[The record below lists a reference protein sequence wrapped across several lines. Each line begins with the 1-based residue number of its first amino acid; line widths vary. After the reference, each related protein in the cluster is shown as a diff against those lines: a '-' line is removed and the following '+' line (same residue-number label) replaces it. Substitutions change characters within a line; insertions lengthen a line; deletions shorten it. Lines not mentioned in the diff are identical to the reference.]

1 MPTPQP
7 ATPQLE
13 RDYAQARAQL
23 PAGSTVRIDAARA
36 LAQAAAAGRHWLNLA
51 FELFSAYRFGEAHAA
66 LDEALRLEPGLLPAR
81 WLQFQF
87 PDAPAPFDETQADA
101 FRRRWQSGVSYF
113 DELDYGQAGVR
124 QQVWGCVGAAPAF
137 YRHYLDEDCVD
148 EQRRFGALVHRM
160 MAALDPGLPPR
171 PMRHGRR
178 RVLFVSPYLYRH
190 TVARLFL
197 PLIERLDPGLL
208 DVHLV
213 QLGPERDEMTARASR
228 AGQFHAAIASAPRLR
243 AEIGAIAPDVIVY
256 LDLGMH
262 PSTLAL
268 AALRL
273 APVQATLWGHPVTT
287 GLPTLDHFLSPDAME
302 PAGAEAHYTENLVR
316 LPGLG
321 HGLDVDAAHPPAP
334 IVGADASPG
343 PRPVELLCAQSVYK
357 LLPAQDALFAR
368 VLAALPGARL
378 HMVPHPLAH
387 VRDGLHQRMAR
398 ALAAHGVD
406 PARVVM
412 HDYGPLDAFLALADR
427 CDVNLDSLGWS
438 GGMSSIDLLRRGLPT
453 VTMDGAF
460 MRSRQTAALLR
471 QAGLPELVASSG
483 DAWVELAIAL
493 ARAAPRWASMR
504 ARLRDAAPGFCDP
517 QRVAAALQ
525 DFLVNCRPRS

>member
-1 MPTPQP
+1 M
-7 ATPQLE
+7 ATAENLMSLFE
-13 RDYAQARAQL
+13 REYAQARAQL
-23 PAGSTVRIDAARA
+23 AAGSADRI
-36 LAQAAAAGRHWLNLA
+36 AAAQSLAASTGAARHWLNLA

-66 LDEALRLEPGLLPAR
+66 LDDALRLETRLLPAR

-87 PDAPAPFDETQADA
+87 PEAPAPLDDAQADA
-101 FRRRWQSGVSYF
+101 FRARWQSGVSF
-113 DELDYGQAGVR
+113 FEQLDYGDPRVR

-137 YRHYLDEDCVD
+137 YRHYLDEDCVS

-160 MAALDPGLPPR
+160 MSSLDPGLPSR
-171 PMRHGRR
+171 PMRRGRR

-197 PLIERLDPGLL
+197 PLVERLDPSRL

-228 AGQFHAAIASAPRLR
+228 AGSFHHAITGAPQLRSA
-243 AEIGAIAPDVIVY
+243 IGAIAPDVIVY

-302 PAGAEAHYTENLVR
+302 AGGAEAHYTENLVR

-321 HGLDVDAAHPPAP
+321 HGLDVDAAHSPPPVVAGDEMHADRP
-334 IVGADASPG
+334 IDF
-343 PRPVELLCAQSVYK
+343 LCAQSVYK

-368 VLAALPGARL
+368 VLAALPGSRL
-378 HMVPHPLAH
+378 HMAPHPLAH
-387 VRDGLHQRMAR
+387 VREWLRQRMSP

-406 PARVVM
+406 PGRVVM
-412 HDYGPLDAFLALADR
+412 HGYGPLAEFLTLADR

-453 VTMDGAF
+453 VTMDGTF

-471 QAGLPELVASSG
+471 HAGLPELVVRSG
-483 DAWVELAIAL
+483 DEWVELAIAL
-493 ARAAPRWASMR
+493 ARSGMRRDSIR
-504 ARLRDAAPGFCDP
+504 ARLRDAAPAFSDP

-525 DFLVNCRPRS
+525 DFLVTCRPRG